1 MRRGVRLGIDVGSVR
16 IGIARSDPDGILATP
31 MATVSRG
38 TGDLDKIIALVD
50 SIGAVEVVVGDPLHL
65 SGAAGASAKD
75 ARDFAG
81 ALAERLDGRLDDCR
95 GQRPEDHIAD
105 NAGDGTADRSA
116 DQLEGG
122 PCRVSVR
129 LVDER
134 LSTVTAS
141 AGLRAAGRTTRQ
153 TRSVID
159 RSAAVIILQSAL
171 DAERTRGEPPG
182 RLVQGRR

>member
-1 MRRGVRLGIDVGSVR
+1 MGIDVGSVR

-38 TGDLDKIIALVD
+38 TGDLDQIIALVD

-95 GQRPEDHIAD
+95 GQRPDDHTAD
-105 NAGDGTADRSA
+105 NAGDGTADGSA
-116 DQLEGG
+116 GQLEGG